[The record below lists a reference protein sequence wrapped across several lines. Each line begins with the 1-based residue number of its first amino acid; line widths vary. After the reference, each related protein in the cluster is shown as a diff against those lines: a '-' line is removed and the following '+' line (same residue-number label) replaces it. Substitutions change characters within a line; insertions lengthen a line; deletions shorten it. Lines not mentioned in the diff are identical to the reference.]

1 MRALND
7 NNLTIEYEKVSQDA
21 ATISE
26 CAKNMNNIL
35 NNFNDRMK
43 ELKAK
48 EVIVGRAADA
58 LEENF
63 LNLRKNFDSYIKTV
77 QDFSR
82 MISYAANETKSMETR
97 IQQNAENLPR

>member
-1 MRALND
+1 MEKKKVLFTLFCVLESGAMGFLSNH
-7 NNLTIEYEKVSQDA
+7 LTKWCGSVFFCLDA

-63 LNLRKNFDSYIKTV
+63 LNLRNNFDS
-77 QDFSR
+77 
-82 MISYAANETKSMETR
+82 
-97 IQQNAENLPR
+97 